1 MGEKCIS
8 AADNY
13 FDMNIEG
20 KLLLIS
26 FKNSICGQRSHKKQ
40 SHDRHFD
47 TSETLG
53 SQTTPTVA
61 SAVLILQLWIVP
73 SFETK
78 FSKLYNSCKK
88 GGEGKSISFT
98 QLAFTDIKAGF
109 CTGPSQN
116 ISIL

>member
-1 MGEKCIS
+1 
-8 AADNY
+8 
-13 FDMNIEG
+13 MNIEG

-40 SHDRHFD
+40 SHDRRFV

-61 SAVLILQLWIVP
+61 SAVLILQLWIFP

-78 FSKLYNSCKK
+78 FSKFYNSCKK

-98 QLAFTDIKAGF
+98 QLAFTENRKNF
-109 CTGPSQN
+109 
-116 ISIL
+116 ILSPVTKVFYLI